1 MTMRYNPAVNM
12 KTKPVYKL
20 YRKDDAAQWVEV
32 FADKDYAVAEAY
44 MLANGG
50 AIELL
55 LKKVEVMI

>member
-1 MTMRYNPAVNM
+1 MRYTPAVNM

-44 MLANGG
+44 MLANSPT
-50 AIELL
+50 ELL
-55 LKKVEVMI
+55 LQKVEVMI